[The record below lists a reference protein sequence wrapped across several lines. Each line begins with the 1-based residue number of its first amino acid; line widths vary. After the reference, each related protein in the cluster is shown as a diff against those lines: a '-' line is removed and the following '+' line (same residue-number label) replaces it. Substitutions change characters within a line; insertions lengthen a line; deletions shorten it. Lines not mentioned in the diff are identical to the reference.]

1 MTRAST
7 ASEPGVPPPTE
18 DPPAP
23 VHRDG
28 EDGLPGRSWQRGRA
42 GQQARGSTHGATGG
56 TTGGTTRRREA
67 ERRVLVA
74 VLAVGLL
81 VVGAWALAWPTS
93 FHADFPF
100 DRAWVALDGP
110 YNEHL
115 VRDVGALQLA
125 LGTVAVLALRRPWLT
140 GVVAVATLVFAVPH
154 LAYHAT
160 HLAPFGIGDALAQVV
175 ALAVQ
180 VLVPLRLLR
189 IGPGLAPAG
198 TLRGGRS
205 SGGGP

>member
-1 MTRAST
+1 MTARPGST
-7 ASEPGVPPPTE
+7 DGATTAGAPGGDGAIDGV
-18 DPPAP
+18 
-23 VHRDG
+23 RDG
-28 EDGLPGRSWQRGRA
+28 VRHGVRDGDPSAHETQRRI
-42 GQQARGSTHGATGG
+42 
-56 TTGGTTRRREA
+56 
-67 ERRVLVA
+67 LVG

-81 VVGAWALAWPTS
+81 TVGAWALAWPAS

-125 LGTVAVLALRRPWLT
+125 LGTVAALALRRPWLT
-140 GVVAVATLVFAVPH
+140 GVLAIATLAFAVPH

-160 HLAPFGIGDALAQVV
+160 HLAPFGVGDAAAQVV

-180 VLVPLRLLR
+180 VLVPLRLL
-189 IGPGLAPAG
+189 GLRHGGSRAG
-198 TLRGGRS
+198 DPTRGR
-205 SGGGP
+205 P